1 MYMKKIL
8 TIAVAVCALIF
19 ALSSCADITESIK
32 NTRWVADLS
41 IYDEIDTGE
50 AVILFTSNG
59 YRFNLTAE
67 KVERPD
73 SPGNMNAGSQSKY
86 VGEVFYEYP
95 TVKIPYLRK
104 DGKNNEVTYYWIG
117 TVSEDGK
124 QMIIKEFEGLFDDSL
139 MSGVLHDVVFT
150 RK

>member
-1 MYMKKIL
+1 MEMKKIL
-8 TIAVAVCALIF
+8 SFTVAVCALIF

-50 AVILFTSNG
+50 AIIMFTSNG
-59 YRFNLTAE
+59 YRFSLTAH
-67 KVERPD
+67 KDERPD
-73 SPGNMNAGSQSKY
+73 SPGNMNAETHSKY
-86 VGEVFYEYP
+86 IGEVFYEYP

-124 QMIIKEFEGLFDDSL
+124 QMIIKEFEGLFDGSL

-150 RK
+150 RE